1 MDNFPRDVRFFGAA
15 MSPRWGAGGH
25 ARAAEICARSARFLR
40 FLTIFKAILHYF
52 GRKGEGRIERG
63 KNAFGAGNT
72 MKSGR
77 GAPAGLIPS
86 REAAPPAPSAEELD
100 ISVKVG
106 LNMSNIMTRDL
117 ITVTEIVLPRL
128 VTELVTQSRLTWP
141 CFPYRPPKVP
151 PESD

>member
-1 MDNFPRDVRFFGAA
+1 MELLY
-15 MSPRWGAGGH
+15 H
-25 ARAAEICARSARFLR
+25 FLW
-40 FLTIFKAILHYF
+40 
-52 GRKGEGRIERG
+52 E

-106 LNMSNIMTRDL
+106 LNLSNIMTRDL
-117 ITVTEIVLPRL
+117 ITVTEIVLTQPVTEL

-141 CFPYRPPKVP
+141 PSPLPSP
-151 PESD
+151 QSAP